1 MADLPPERLL
11 TRRQTAE
18 LIGTSERTLRRWEEQ
33 QVGPPALR
41 FSRRMTRYNIEAVR
55 EWLDT
60 VNDPRRAWRKT
71 LLRRGSPL
79 MDATASFSGLF
90 LPLQEPHDRRRH

>member
-18 LIGTSERTLRRWEEQ
+18 LIGTSARTLRRWEEQ

-60 VNDPRRAWRKT
+60 VGTRAA
-71 LLRRGSPL
+71 RGEKFYSEEE
-79 MDATASFSGLF
+79 A
-90 LPLQEPHDRRRH
+90 